1 MSLYARPYMHKV
13 LTGSEEPGV
22 SPAGINYTVSWTTDE
37 NGQLVVNDTVEDEAR
52 TLAVTVPPP
61 ALFPQAVPRER
72 GDRDPLPAGSGRTS
86 TDSSDRIPSPE
97 ERPEERPGSS
107 TTSRG
112 KPLAPVPGEGAA
124 ASS

>member
-1 MSLYARPYMHKV
+1 MHKV

-61 ALFPQAVPRER
+61 GPDTSAGAPPPTVSVEVDGSFCVVDVPPGLEVGAVFQATQIDAYRR
-72 GDRDPLPAGSGRTS
+72 
-86 TDSSDRIPSPE
+86 
-97 ERPEERPGSS
+97 
-107 TTSRG
+107 
-112 KPLAPVPGEGAA
+112 
-124 ASS
+124 